1 MERAIAVMSE
11 PERRRN
17 NIFEVLD
24 ELIFHL
30 NTTKSMFTLLI
41 VSSFILAPLA
51 IVVAAVITLHPA
63 FLGLLLNRLP
73 GVGTIIIA
81 FIGITVVLSAVW
93 LAIGIKE
100 RAFFSAWNT
109 RFNRFISLRERID
122 RELEEG
128 PGGKEGEPGG
138 KKRDGRDED

>member
-1 MERAIAVMSE
+1 MSD
-11 PERRRN
+11 RRRG

-30 NTTKSMFTLLI
+30 NTTKSMFTMLI

-51 IVVAAVITLHPA
+51 IIVAAVISIHPA
-63 FLGLLLNRLP
+63 FLGLILNRLP
-73 GVGTIIIA
+73 GVGLMIIT
-81 FIGITVVLSAVW
+81 FIGITVVLSAIW

-109 RFNRFISLRERID
+109 RFSRFISLKERID

-128 PGGKEGEPGG
+128 AGEKEKGPAG
-138 KKRDGRDED
+138 KRDGRDED

>member
-1 MERAIAVMSE
+1 MSD
-11 PERRRN
+11 RRRG

-30 NTTKSMFTLLI
+30 NTTKSMFTMLI

-51 IVVAAVITLHPA
+51 IIVAAVISIHPA
-63 FLGLLLNRLP
+63 FLGLILNRLP
-73 GVGTIIIA
+73 GVGLMIIA
-81 FIGITVVLSAVW
+81 FIVITVVLSAIW

-100 RAFFSAWNT
+100 RTFFSAWNT
-109 RFNRFISLRERID
+109 RFSRFISLKERID

-128 PGGKEGEPGG
+128 VGEEEKGPAG
-138 KKRDGRDED
+138 KRDGRDED

>member
-1 MERAIAVMSE
+1 MERGAALMSD
-11 PERRRN
+11 RRRS
-17 NIFEVLD
+17 IFEVLD

-51 IVVAAVITLHPA
+51 LIVAAVITLHPA
-63 FLGLLLNRLP
+63 FLGVLLNRLP

-100 RAFFSAWNT
+100 RAFFSAWNS
-109 RFNRFISLRERID
+109 RFNRFISLKERMD
-122 RELEEG
+122 RELEQGVGEEKGSEG
-128 PGGKEGEPGG
+128 K
-138 KKRDGRDED
+138 RDED

>member
-1 MERAIAVMSE
+1 MSD
-11 PERRRN
+11 PEKRRN

-51 IVVAAVITLHPA
+51 IIVAAVITLHPA
-63 FLGLLLNRLP
+63 FLGVLLNRLP

-81 FIGITVVLSAVW
+81 FIGITVVLSALW

-122 RELEEG
+122 RELEG
-128 PGGKEGEPGG
+128 ASGEESEPDG
-138 KKRDGRDED
+138 KKRDGGDDD

>member
-1 MERAIAVMSE
+1 MSD

-51 IVVAAVITLHPA
+51 IIVAAVITLHPA
-63 FLGLLLNRLP
+63 FLAVLLNRLP

-109 RFNRFISLRERID
+109 RFSRFMSLRERID

-128 PGGKEGEPGG
+128 ASGEESGPEG

>member
-1 MERAIAVMSE
+1 MSD

-30 NTTKSMFTLLI
+30 NTTKNMFTFMI

-51 IVVAAVITLHPA
+51 MIVAAVFA
-63 FLGLLLNRLP
+63 FNPRFLPFILDRVP
-73 GVGTIIIA
+73 GVGTIMIA
-81 FIGITVVLSAVW
+81 FIVIVVILSGIW

-109 RFNRFISLRERID
+109 RFSRFMSLKERID
-122 RELEEG
+122 RELGEGAGVEEAG
-128 PGGKEGEPGG
+128 PG
-138 KKRDGRDED
+138 KKQDGRDED

>member
-1 MERAIAVMSE
+1 MSD
-11 PERRRN
+11 RKRN

-30 NTTKSMFTLLI
+30 NTTKSTFTFMI
-41 VSSFILAPLA
+41 ISSFILAPLA
-51 IVVAAVITLHPA
+51 IIVAGVFA
-63 FLGLLLNRLP
+63 FNPRFLPFILDRVP
-73 GVGTIIIA
+73 GVATIMIA
-81 FIGITVVLSAVW
+81 FIVIVVILSAIW

-109 RFNRFISLRERID
+109 RFSRFMSLRERID

-128 PGGKEGEPGG
+128 VEAEKEPAGKRE
-138 KKRDGRDED
+138 ED

>member
-1 MERAIAVMSE
+1 MERGAAMMSD
-11 PERRRN
+11 RRRS
-17 NIFEVLD
+17 IFEVLD

-51 IVVAAVITLHPA
+51 LIVAAVITLHPA
-63 FLGLLLNRLP
+63 FLGVLLNRLP

-100 RAFFSAWNT
+100 RAFFSAWNS
-109 RFNRFISLRERID
+109 RFNRFISLKERID
-122 RELEEG
+122 RELEQGVGEEKGSEG
-128 PGGKEGEPGG
+128 K
-138 KKRDGRDED
+138 RDED